1 MSQLR
6 DRIVA
11 AQEELARQAPAPPP
25 VARRS
30 DPLAS
35 DPDATTPGHEPPDAA
50 LTAAEQR
57 DLDDPMIPTPA
68 PPPPAPRSSLP
79 AGVHAEVHRR
89 VVRDL
94 GPLLFDDTV
103 HDDELEVRLRAT
115 IAEAFEEA
123 GIPLGG
129 GLYNQFASDIR
140 DDVVGYGPI
149 DAVLRDD
156 SVTEVMVNGPDIIF
170 VERNGKVEEIASGF
184 VDAAHVRRIIDKIV
198 SHVGRRIDES
208 SPMVDARLPDGS
220 RVNAIIQPLAIDGP
234 FLTIRKFARDP
245 FMAADL
251 VRFGTLDERSVRFL
265 RACIEGRLNI
275 VVSGGTGTGKTTLLN
290 VLSSFIPN
298 DERIVTVEDAKELQL
313 HQRHVLCMETR
324 PPNVERVGEITIRD
338 LVKNSLRMRPDRI
351 VVGECRGGEAL
362 DMLQAMNTGHD
373 GSMTTVHSN
382 SPRDALSRI
391 ETLTLMAGFDLPI
404 RAIREQMASAV
415 DLVVQLSRLRD
426 GSRRVTHITEVDGM
440 EGEKITMQ
448 DIFLFDYHAGLDD
461 NGRHQGVLEPTGV
474 RPGFAEKLEDAGIP
488 MGGDIFEAAGGRSLQ
503 ERMEDLR

>member
-6 DRIVA
+6 QRILA
-11 AQEELARQAPAPPP
+11 ARQDIWALDRQPGAE
-25 VARRS
+25 
-30 DPLAS
+30 
-35 DPDATTPGHEPPDAA
+35 ATEPPS
-50 LTAAEQR
+50 AEEASVDQSLR
-57 DLDDPMIPTPA
+57 PTPP
-68 PPPPAPRSSLP
+68 PPPPAPRERLDP
-79 AGVHAEVHRR
+79 EVHAEIHRR
-89 VVRDL
+89 VVKDL

-103 HDDELEVRLRAT
+103 RDDELEERLRET
-115 IAEAFEEA
+115 IAVAFA
-123 GIPLGG
+123 AASIPAEGA
-129 GLYNQFASDIR
+129 LYEQFATDIR
-140 DDVVGYGPI
+140 NDVIGYGPI
-149 DAVLRDD
+149 EEVLNDD

-170 VERNGKVEEIASGF
+170 VERAGQVQEIASGF
-184 VDAAHVRRIIDKIV
+184 VDGQHVRRVIDKIV
-198 SHVGRRIDES
+198 SHVGRRIDEA

-220 RVNAIIQPLAIDGP
+220 RVNAIIPPLAIDGP

-245 FMAADL
+245 LMATDL
-251 VRFGTLDERSVRFL
+251 IGFGTLDERSVRFL

-275 VVSGGTGTGKTTLLN
+275 IVSGGTGTGKTTLLN

-298 DERIVTVEDAKELQL
+298 GERIITVEDAKELQL

-324 PPNVERVGEITIRD
+324 PPNVEKTGEITIRD

-404 RAIREQMASAV
+404 RAIREQVASAV
-415 DLVVQLSRLRD
+415 DLIVQLSRLRD

-440 EGEKITMQ
+440 EGDKITLQ
-448 DIFLFDYHAGLDD
+448 DIFLFDFHAGIDA
-461 NGRHQGVLEPTGV
+461 NGRHQGRLEPTGV
-474 RPGFAEKLEDAGIP
+474 RPGFAEKLEDAGV
-488 MGGDIFEAAGGRSLQ
+488 MVSGEMFEAGGQ
-503 ERMEDLR
+503 DLRARMAELR